1 MAAAFDPNLPPEI
14 DAQQQAIAHQ
24 QAIAEAMLQRSMA
37 PLQGSHLHW
46 TQALAQVLNA
56 RQGRADIESAD
67 KARVA
72 LGQQYQSGLANEVKR
87 IAALRQG
94 QTITPDPQEVQQAND
109 QGTPEPRPTSTG
121 NPRAAIEA
129 SLLSQY
135 APVRQM
141 GVLEH
146 KTYENEQTK
155 AADREARSYDRLMAL
170 EAAAQNQASAREDRA
185 AAAQQAQDLR
195 RELAAQSNA
204 TRRELALRDRQ
215 PPPGYRMKP
224 DGSMEAI
231 PGGPADTKLQGVF
244 NQDTSALQSSEAALD
259 RLAAQV
265 NLVKKSNLG
274 RVTGAVGALPN
285 IPGSEGSDAKAR
297 LDALKYQVGFG
308 VLQEMKNNSR
318 SSSSGL
324 GQVTEKEHVY
334 LQGQLGNLE
343 RAQSEAEVRRV
354 LDDIEKFAQ
363 ESRGRL
369 RAAYNLKHGAEAQ
382 RAAPKVSVPRVVDW

>member
-1 MAAAFDPNLPPEI
+1 MATFDPNLPPEI
-14 DAQQQAIAHQ
+14 DAQQQSIAHQ
-24 QAIAEAMLQRSMA
+24 QAIAEAMLQRSTA

-56 RQGRADIESAD
+56 RQARADIEGGD

-87 IAALRQG
+87 ISALRQG

-109 QGTPEPRPTSTG
+109 QGTPEPRPTSSG

-129 SLLSQY
+129 ALVSQY

-146 KTYENEQTK
+146 KTFENEQTK

-170 EAAAQNQASAREDRA
+170 EAAAQNQSASREDRA
-185 AAAQQAQDLR
+185 ARADEAAALR
-195 RELAAQSNA
+195 RELAAQSDA
-204 TRRELALRDRQ
+204 TRRELANQ
-215 PPPGYRMKP
+215 SKTPPGYRTKP

-265 NLVKKSNLG
+265 NLVKNSNLG
-274 RVTGAVGALPN
+274 RITGKTGVLPN

-343 RAQSEAEVRRV
+343 RAQSEEEVRRV
-354 LDDIEKFAQ
+354 LDDIEKFAK

-382 RAAPKVSVPRVVDW
+382 RGASAAPKAPRVVDW